1 MPRKVS
7 ESEKKGILE
16 TFRNG
21 MDLNAISNMYSY
33 SKITIAK
40 QLKKILGDEEF
51 EKIKINNK
59 KNSNKKSK
67 LFPQKDQEALNE
79 NKSESSN
86 YLEESFFELVPIP
99 TSIDVDKQKDLSS
112 KPLKNFN
119 LPETVYMLI
128 DKKIELNP
136 KTLREYPEWSF
147 LPEDDLDRLTI
158 EIFSEQKFAKKYCT
172 KNQKLIKVPNSKV
185 FLIAS
190 QSLKLK
196 GISRIIFNDSL
207 LSI

>member
-16 TFRNG
+16 AFENG
-21 MDLNAISNMYSY
+21 MNLKAISNIYNYSQ
-33 SKITIAK
+33 ITIAK

-59 KNSNKKSK
+59 KNSNKKLK
-67 LFPQKDQEALNE
+67 LFSQKDQEVLDE

-86 YLEESFFELVPIP
+86 YLEESFFELVPISN
-99 TSIDVDKQKDLSS
+99 SIDIDKQKDLSS

-158 EIFSEQKFAKKYCT
+158 EIFSEQKFAKKCCT
-172 KNQKLIKVPNSKV
+172 KNQKLIKVPNTKV